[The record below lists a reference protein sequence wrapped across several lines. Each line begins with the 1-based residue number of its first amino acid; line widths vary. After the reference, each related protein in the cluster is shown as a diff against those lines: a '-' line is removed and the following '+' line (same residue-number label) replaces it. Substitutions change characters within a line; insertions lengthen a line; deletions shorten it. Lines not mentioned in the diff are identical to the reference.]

1 MENSP
6 IEASNEVK
14 MKIAVIPAR
23 GGSKR
28 IPRKNIKDFCG
39 KPMIAWSIGA
49 AQACG
54 LFDHIIVSTDDAE
67 IAEVAKTWGAEVPF
81 MRPVELSNDFVGTR
95 AVTLHALEW
104 AMAEYGNIAY
114 VCTIYATAPF
124 IKATDLSNGLALMV
138 ESGKSLA
145 FTVTSF
151 PYPIQ
156 RALLITKTSGVAM
169 FQPEYL
175 MTRSQDLQSAYHDAG
190 QFYWAKAEAI
200 MAGIP
205 TFSEDAA
212 PLVLPHFQVQDIDTK
227 DDWLRAELMF
237 KAWGSLPSA
246 QH

>member
-1 MENSP
+1 
-6 IEASNEVK
+6 

-28 IPRKNIKDFCG
+28 IPRKNVKEFCG

-49 AQACG
+49 AQTSG

-67 IAEVAKTWGAEVPF
+67 IAEAAKTWGAEVPF
-81 MRPVELSNDFVGTR
+81 MRPLELSNDYVGTR
-95 AVTLHALEW
+95 AVTKHALEW
-104 AMAEYGNIAY
+104 AMAAYGNIAY

-124 IKATDLSNGLALMV
+124 IKATDLSDGLALMV

-145 FTVTSF
+145 FTVTGF

-156 RALLITKTSGVAM
+156 RALRITETHGVAM
-169 FQPEYL
+169 FQPEHR
-175 MTRSQDLQSAYHDAG
+175 MTRSQDLEPAYHDAG

-200 MAGIP
+200 LAGIP

-212 PLVLPHFQVQDIDTK
+212 PLVLPHFQVQDIDTE

-237 KAWGSLPSA
+237 RAWGNLSETGKRGD
-246 QH
+246 

>member
-1 MENSP
+1 
-6 IEASNEVK
+6 

-54 LFDHIIVSTDDAE
+54 LFEHIIVSTDDAE
-67 IAEVAKTWGAEVPF
+67 VAEVAKNWGAEVPF
-81 MRPVELSNDFVGTR
+81 MRPAELSNDHVGTR
-95 AVTLHALEW
+95 AVTQHALEW
-104 AMAEYGNIAY
+104 AMAAYGEIAH

-124 IKATDLSNGLALMV
+124 IKATDLTNGLALMA

-145 FTVTSF
+145 FTVTGF

-156 RALLITKTSGVAM
+156 RALRITETGGIAM
-169 FQPEYL
+169 FQPEHR
-175 MTRSQDLQSAYHDAG
+175 MTRSQDLESAYHDAG

-200 MAGIP
+200 LAGIP

-212 PLVLPHFQVQDIDTK
+212 PLILPHFQVQDIDTE

-237 KAWGSLPSA
+237 KAWSDLSATLP
-246 QH
+246 